1 MSGMM
6 KSLRGNCQT
15 VSSNEI
21 QRHQSL
27 PSRENI
33 LFRGHHSK
41 ATAATPVQMIE
52 NRDHSSFMRPQ
63 QHRLEMNTNHCE

>member
-1 MSGMM
+1 MRPRDI
-6 KSLRGNCQT
+6 SLFQAARTFCFEAT
-15 VSSNEI
+15 
-21 QRHQSL
+21 
-27 PSRENI
+27 
-33 LFRGHHSK
+33 SK